1 MHFFRSKLSSKLSSE
16 PASLHSGQ
24 AKHAAE
30 LHAERDRLQ
39 ARVDELEAQQRLHQH
54 LFTHLTEFGDS
65 VVALRTSFSDLSEL
79 LLSNQQN
86 TDFTASESQRSQ
98 DALTTMVTDLRS
110 LNGHISDAAEQ
121 VTFLKSDAGRIE
133 HFVSAIDKIS
143 MQTTLLAFNASIEAA
158 RAGEA
163 GRGFSVVATEVRGLA
178 SSTKDATH
186 GIAELNGSIMG
197 QADQVDGEMNDNA
210 RKAERLS
217 TEASHV
223 MQRTEQLLELTH
235 ESSHVLS
242 FSAMLSEVELANLE
256 ELEVKLEVYR
266 IFMGLSD
273 KTAMDLPD
281 ETQCALGQ
289 WYYAG
294 TGSRQFYSDKDFQAL
309 EIPHREVHQQ
319 AIEAVTRHQ
328 EGDMDEAVAALA
340 RMEAANL
347 DVMNR
352 LRYIMRKYRP
362 DSRHPSLPATA
373 THLPPHTNAHLPE
386 LA

>member
-1 MHFFRSKLSSKLSSE
+1 MQFFRSKLSSKLSSK
-16 PASLHSGQ
+16 PSSLHASEAKQ
-24 AKHAAE
+24 AAA

-39 ARVDELEAQQRLHQH
+39 ARVDDLEAQQRLHQQ
-54 LFTHLTEFGDS
+54 LFTNLTEFGDS

-98 DALTTMVTDLRS
+98 DALNTMVTDLRS
-110 LNGHISDAAEQ
+110 LNGHIGDAAEQ
-121 VTFLKSDAGRIE
+121 VTSLRSDAGRIE
-133 HFVSAIDKIS
+133 SFVSAIDKIS

-163 GRGFSVVATEVRGLA
+163 GRGFAVVATEVRGLA
-178 SSTKDATH
+178 SSTNDATH

-197 QADQVDGEMNDNA
+197 QADQVDGVMNDNA

-217 TEASHV
+217 AEASHV
-223 MQRTEQLLELTH
+223 MQRTEQLLELTN
-235 ESSHVLS
+235 ESSQALS

-256 ELEVKLEVYR
+256 ELEIKLEVYR

-273 KTAMDLPD
+273 KTATDLPD

-294 TGSRQFYSDKDFQAL
+294 TGSQQFYSDKDFQAL

-328 EGDMDEAVAALA
+328 EGDMDEAMAALA

-347 DVMNR
+347 DVMKR

-362 DSRHPSLPATA
+362 EARKTLMPTTDTTPGRL
-373 THLPPHTNAHLPE
+373 THTPIPE
-386 LA
+386 GA